1 MEIMVNFVNLMSST
15 CSSFYWLS
23 SPLVGRSSVVKD
35 SAQVLIIYRRLADEV
50 PNVLSTAGTVM
61 PMTAPLTM
69 ISSIVRYRVARVSFS
84 PLDCVRSWIG
94 TGAGTN
100 ECLDR
105 TLTSLHRAITPLINE
120 ITSSLAG
127 DCYYLLVR
135 YGSVLC
141 VDGFIAGVTNYVVVC
156 GVGMGR
162 LRGAVWGL

>member
-1 MEIMVNFVNLMSST
+1 MNFVNLMSST

-105 TLTSLHRAITPLINE
+105 TLTPLHCAITPLINE

-127 DCYYLLVR
+127 GLLLLANEVRKRLVR
-135 YGSVLC
+135 GWIYCWCYELRCCLRCGN
-141 VDGFIAGVTNYVVVC
+141 GKVT
-156 GVGMGR
+156 
-162 LRGAVWGL
+162 